1 MDEISMFREK
11 FMELIAFELDNL
23 LWLHIVEARVRI
35 LVGHPRMF
43 KLFKTISQAAFT
55 SGQRQSLFTGSVS
68 IEKKELAAAATK
80 LKRVSLEL
88 GGKNPAIIFN
98 DCELNKGFTRTVESV
113 SQNTR

>member
-1 MDEISMFREK
+1 
-11 FMELIAFELDNL
+11 
-23 LWLHIVEARVRI
+23 
-35 LVGHPRMF
+35 MF

-88 GGKNPAIIFN
+88 GVCSRVYVQEGVYGRFVAAYRGAMEALAKVFGDVDDP
-98 DCELNKGFTRTVESV
+98 
-113 SQNTR
+113 NTNLVRF